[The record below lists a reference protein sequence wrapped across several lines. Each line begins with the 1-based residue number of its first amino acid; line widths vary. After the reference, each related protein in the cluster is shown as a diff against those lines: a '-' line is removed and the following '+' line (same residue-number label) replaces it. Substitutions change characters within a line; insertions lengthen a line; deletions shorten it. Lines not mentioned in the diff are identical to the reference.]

1 MQLYFATMDFYMG
14 EVLKVMTDTNGFTTH
29 GIDRISVSNV
39 TKFLMAPSAW
49 GVSYLMKEK
58 FTAGFAAWQGNAVEA
73 GVDEGLYNGVAIDEC
88 IKIAMDDLN
97 ERALLAPNKL
107 EEMTKRTPIVAQM
120 VTNALEQLLPL
131 GQPDIPPD
139 GKRQHEINIP
149 VRFRKGKGG
158 TVNNLGYL
166 DYRWSETDERKETPL
181 VVDLK
186 TTSKSPSSWSLSHGI
201 QAAVYE
207 RAIELELQRKPEV
220 KFLYCLTRK
229 KDPFLWMQ
237 MDNGS
242 FYLDQFKRAVIRME
256 KFLSLSD
263 DTQKLMDALPH
274 DPDTFYWKGGNAET
288 LSARYIA

>member
-1 MQLYFATMDFYMG
+1 MG
-14 EVLKVMTDTNGFTTH
+14 EVLKVMTDKNGFTTH

-39 TKFLMAPSAW
+39 TKFMQAPSNW

-58 FTAGFAAWQGNAVEA
+58 FTSGFAAWQGNAVEA
-73 GVDEGLYNGVAIDEC
+73 GVDEGLYNGVSIKEC

-107 EEMTKRTPIVAQM
+107 NEMTKRAPIVAQM

-131 GQPDIPPD
+131 GQPDIPPN
-139 GKRQHEINIP
+139 GKRQHEINIA

-158 TVNNLGYL
+158 TVPNLGYL

-207 RAIELELQRKPEV
+207 RAIELELKRKPEV

-256 KFLSLSD
+256 TFLSLSD

-274 DPDTFYWKGGNAET
+274 DPDTFYWKGGNAEA
-288 LSARYIA
+288 LSARYIS